1 MAVYDNIWLK
11 RWFIPVWVLQWGISL
26 WYLVTNILNL
36 YVLDRN
42 RREGHRLA
50 RDAQFAGWCVYFI
63 LVSLLTVFANVA
75 ECYLFARRALSPPL
89 VLSLGAARF
98 VFWLVCLA
106 RAASSGSSAA
116 TAYSAILPILALL
129 TVLAQLGLGARF
141 TYKWRN
147 GTLALHQA
155 AAGASKGKNPR
166 HLEGDI

>member
-1 MAVYDNIWLK
+1 MAVYDNIWQK

-63 LVSLLTVFANVA
+63 LVSLLTVFANAA
-75 ECYLFARRALSPPL
+75 ECYLFARRALSPRSSCP
-89 VLSLGAARF
+89 
-98 VFWLVCLA
+98 LA
-106 RAASSGSSAA
+106 RRASSSG
-116 TAYSAILPILALL
+116 SAILPILTLL
-129 TVLAQLGLGARF
+129 TVLVQLGLGARF